1 MTMRLLSSGLGK
13 LSGWAEQSEVI
24 VESVTKMSTTQK
36 YAASKKLHNSDATKI
51 TATGTGLQKA
61 TANKEATFTVD
72 TTRAGN
78 NNIIGAQI
86 LTTHTPNIC
95 VILGTGRQIMDSFIR
110 SLRILYSSPSG
121 TTQKCSQPSAAE

>member
-72 TTRAGN
+72 TTRAGDN
-78 NNIIGAQI
+78 NTIGTQI

-95 VILGTGRQIMDSFIR
+95 VILGIGRKIINNIEDI
-110 SLRILYSSPSG
+110 I
-121 TTQKCSQPSAAE
+121 